1 LILCALAVVSAVQ
14 SCASFGPSR
23 VAAPCDERFEALFPA
38 IRTGEGIEIV
48 GRLRMEI
55 EQYRVRGILRITY
68 SPRERAVRMDFRQ
81 SSLFGAIE
89 EDVTMLA
96 GDSLVI
102 YDREHGRYWGND
114 SSLSLVEGE
123 VGERITSADILDA
136 LLFAFPRCA
145 ELGSAAVE
153 YSGSVWRLRA
163 IWRDHE
169 IEMRGERGRGI
180 RELRKCF
187 TRGGHCYSIEYGH
200 QVTSGD
206 VGYPAWVKLSRESG
220 DGGAFFELT
229 GLKEVTASTSLYEDG
244 SAERP

>member
-1 LILCALAVVSAVQ
+1 MVAAMQ
-14 SCASFGPSR
+14 SCASFGPPR

-38 IRTGEGIEIV
+38 IRTGEGLEIV
-48 GRLRMEI
+48 GKVRMEI
-55 EQYRVRGILRITY
+55 AQYRVRGILRITY

-114 SSLSLVEGE
+114 SSLALVQEG

-153 YSGSVWRLRA
+153 YSGPLWHLKAVWRDR
-163 IWRDHE
+163 R
-169 IEMRGERGRGI
+169 IEMRGERGTGM
-180 RELRKCF
+180 RELKQCF
-187 TRGGHCYSIEYGH
+187 AGEGHCYTIEYGH
-200 QVTSGD
+200 MVTSGD
-206 VGYPAWVKLSRESG
+206 VGYPTWVRLSRENG
-220 DGGAFFELT
+220 DWGAFFELT
-229 GLKEVTASTSLYEDG
+229 DIKEVTASSSLYEAG
-244 SAERP
+244 GLERR